1 MNHRQLLEAM
11 FSASGIPSNLFKT
24 VSSSVDKLD
33 KQSWAVVREELIKEK
48 GVDEP
53 AVDALGE
60 FVRIRGFQS
69 NHKFNKI
76 DFIFKTKILTG
87 TILPYS
93 SGSPKSP
100 RKEQMQNLRR
110 A

>member
-60 FVRIRGFQS
+60 FVRIRGIQ
-69 NHKFNKI
+69 FNQFALI
-76 DFIFKTKILTG
+76 LNFKTKILTG

-100 RKEQMQNLRR
+100 RKKQMQNLRR